1 MPLGVT
7 LAEMAG
13 MMRNLASRCA
23 VSLNGGISSQLLL
36 RDDGHTQIW
45 RGWRSVPVGLVAEPR
60 VDMPSAR

>member
-1 MPLGVT
+1 
-7 LAEMAG
+7 

-36 RDDGHTQIW
+36 RDDGHTQI
-45 RGWRSVPVGLVAEPR
+45 GAAGGPYPVGLVAEPR